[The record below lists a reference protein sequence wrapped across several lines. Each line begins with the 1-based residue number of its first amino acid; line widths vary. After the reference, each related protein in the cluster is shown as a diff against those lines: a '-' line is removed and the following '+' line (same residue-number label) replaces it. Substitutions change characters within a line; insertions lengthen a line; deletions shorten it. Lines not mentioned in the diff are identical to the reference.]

1 MSEEINA
8 DTLQEILISAKED
21 LQKVLDEA
29 RQKFEELGSHFVD
42 QGIGVL
48 CQGLGVYGHL
58 YKRSGLQDR
67 EALDIAIS
75 KSHNVVKEAALDLLE
90 IESELAAAGCHV
102 VVVTFGVMSG
112 AERWRLETACPFPY
126 YTDPSHALYQLLGLK
141 RSVASVWNTA
151 TLSYY
156 GAQIAKGIPLP
167 ESYTDIEDD
176 PHQMGG
182 DFILDKQSKLQFVY
196 RSKVPNDRPSVDLIL
211 TALKVWR
218 RLKNLWLKVN
228 RRMCLSLSFV
238 LRRSLVS
245 N

>member
-90 IESELAAAGCHV
+90 IEDDWNEFLSTVEAKEAGKLEVSPPQVGDKIPTDLVLNCVISNKFSNTNDGSTASHETSATMDAVPSGKTSRTISLADILV
-102 VVVTFGVMSG
+102 STPKNVT
-112 AERWRLETACPFPY
+112 L
-126 YTDPSHALYQLLGLK
+126 
-141 RSVASVWNTA
+141 
-151 TLSYY
+151 
-156 GAQIAKGIPLP
+156 
-167 ESYTDIEDD
+167 
-176 PHQMGG
+176 
-182 DFILDKQSKLQFVY
+182 
-196 RSKVPNDRPSVDLIL
+196 LIL
-211 TALKVWR
+211 
-218 RLKNLWLKVN
+218 N
-228 RRMCLSLSFV
+228 RHFA
-238 LRRSLVS
+238 
-245 N
+245 